1 MTKLIHDS
9 EVPWCTPKAKPWEI
23 YKIRVRDL
31 APTQFAVGR
40 AEVAVRAGRLKKKYK
55 KVPRKMVALHDYL
68 RVRPIPVVIR
78 NDSFYLVDH
87 HHLVRTLYDAL
98 HKEEGSKLCAFVE
111 VLANGST
118 LERVYFWKQ
127 MHKRNWVYLFDRDGA
142 GPQQPERLP
151 SHIKDLAFDPYRSL
165 AWIVRDHHGYLKND
179 APFSE
184 FKWAS
189 FFRTRILLDQDIL
202 AGKHTFDD
210 FAFDVDAKGQS
221 KKPCSWRRARR
232 QGVCLGSGGRRRDGG
247 VGAAIL
253 GPGRSCPSK
262 FRARAVGAATLHEE
276 PTHDWGISR
285 WRKSTHRPGAR

>member
-1 MTKLIHDS
+1 M
-9 EVPWCTPKAKPWEI
+9 
-23 YKIRVRDL
+23 
-31 APTQFAVGR
+31 
-40 AEVAVRAGRLKKKYK
+40 
-55 KVPRKMVALHDYL
+55 
-68 RVRPIPVVIR
+68 
-78 NDSFYLVDH
+78 DH
-87 HHLVRTLYDAL
+87 HHLVRALYDAL

-210 FAFDVDAKGQS
+210 FAFDVDAKGQLMLTDDGKEIVEEAMFLAAS
-221 KKPCSWRRARR
+221 PEAR
-232 QGVCLGSGGRRRDGG
+232 GL
-247 VGAAIL
+247 
-253 GPGRSCPSK
+253 PG
-262 FRARAVGAATLHEE
+262 FRGQAT
-276 PTHDWGISR
+276 
-285 WRKSTHRPGAR
+285 